1 MRIGLLICDHV
12 PEELAVHAG
21 DYGDMFA
28 DLLSAHPRLELVP
41 YDLTDGRFP
50 VSGDECDG
58 WIITGSTRSVYDDE
72 PWIRQLEGLV
82 RELIEGE
89 HKLVGIC
96 FGHQMIGQALG
107 GRVARAD
114 QGWGIGVREVEILT
128 PEPWMEP
135 AVRSFRVV
143 HSHADQIVEPPPGIR
158 VLAASEHCPVSML
171 AYGDHVIGIQ
181 GHPEFVP
188 AFARAQMER
197 RRGDPIAAEV
207 VDTGL
212 ASLGIPPDRA
222 LLAAWIESFLAA
234 PSRTRSRRQDPIR

>member
-12 PEELAVHAG
+12 PEELAADTG
-21 DYGDMFA
+21 DYLDMFS
-28 DLLSAHPRLELVP
+28 DLFAEHPELELVP

-72 PWIRQLEGLV
+72 PWIRQLERLV
-82 RELIEGE
+82 QALIADKR
-89 HKLVGIC
+89 KLVGIC

-114 QGWGIGVREVEILT
+114 QGWGIGIREIDVLT

-135 AVRSFRVV
+135 EVSTFRVV
-143 HSHADQIVEPPPGIR
+143 HSHADQIVEPPDGIR
-158 VLAASEHCPVSML
+158 VLASSEHCPVSML
-171 AYGDHVIGIQ
+171 AYEDHVIGIQ

-197 RRGDPIAAEV
+197 RRGKLIAADV
-207 VDTGL
+207 VDTAL
-212 ASLGIPPDRA
+212 ATLGDEPDRP
-222 LLAAWIESFLAA
+222 LLAAWIRSFLDT
-234 PSRTRSRRQDPIR
+234 PTES